1 MAQDPHPGAAQAANI
16 NPKDVA
22 PSHMNS
28 RQKEAVANVVADDA
42 AKGATVYVS
51 RCCDREIRAGGSL
64 RRPRSSDGKMG
75 AHPSSVR
82 DRTQEM

>member
-22 PSHMNS
+22 PSNMNS
-28 RQKEAVANVVADDA
+28 RQKEAVANVVANDA

-51 RCCDREIRAGGSL
+51 RML
-64 RRPRSSDGKMG
+64 
-75 AHPSSVR
+75 
-82 DRTQEM
+82 